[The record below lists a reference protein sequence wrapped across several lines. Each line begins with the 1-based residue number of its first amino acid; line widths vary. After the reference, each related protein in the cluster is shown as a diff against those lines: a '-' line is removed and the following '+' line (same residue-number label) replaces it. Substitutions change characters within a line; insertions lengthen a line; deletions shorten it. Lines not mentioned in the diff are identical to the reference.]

1 MDMKLVSGLNP
12 NISCNV
18 KHIIYIKITNQ
29 RWLVITMNN
38 KFVSCNKNEQM
49 EFFCVKIYNSFT

>member
-12 NISCNV
+12 NIGCNV

-29 RWLVITMNN
+29 RWLVITMN
-38 KFVSCNKNEQM
+38 K
-49 EFFCVKIYNSFT
+49 KICIMQQK